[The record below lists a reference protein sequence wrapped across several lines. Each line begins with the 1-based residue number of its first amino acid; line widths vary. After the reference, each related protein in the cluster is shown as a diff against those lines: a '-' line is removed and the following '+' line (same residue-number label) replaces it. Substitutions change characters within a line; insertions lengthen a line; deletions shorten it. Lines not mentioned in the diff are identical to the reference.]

1 LRAQDLTDLAV
12 RAAKEKYFERSG
24 LISLDGF
31 ASAAYTGLFA
41 ELERAQSAFLARDDE
56 FRSPQ
61 HPWARDLLHEF
72 SRCWEYPYVLAQL
85 LSRRPNPNAP
95 SVLDLGSGVTF
106 FPFVLAGQG
115 WNVTCVDNDP
125 FAVRDVVAAAQVF
138 GVSGRVRALQ
148 SDGSTAPLDAA
159 SVDTAYSISVL
170 EHVSD
175 PVGLVR
181 EVARVLRSGGIFVLT
196 MDVDLKGD
204 GAIAPD
210 VFDALMRELDI
221 WFVRTLEERT
231 VHPRRVLDT
240 FNSPFPRARQKQVR
254 GLMLRRRNG
263 VLLPVLGGP
272 FAPDPVH
279 LACYVGTFTRRS

>member
-1 LRAQDLTDLAV
+1 MHTQDLADLAV
-12 RAAKEKYFERSG
+12 GAAKEAYFERSG

-31 ASAAYTGLFA
+31 ASVSYAGLFA
-41 ELERAQSAFLARDDE
+41 ELERAQSAFLARDEE

-72 SRCWEYPYVLAQL
+72 SRCWEYPYAIAQL
-85 LSRRPNPNAP
+85 LSRRPAANAP
-95 SVLDLGSGVTF
+95 SVLDFGSGVTF
-106 FPFVLAGQG
+106 FPFVLAGEG

-125 FAVRDVVAAAQVF
+125 FAVRDVTVAAHVF
-138 GVSGRVRALQ
+138 GVAQRVRASQ
-148 SDGSTAPLDAA
+148 NDGSTVPLGAA
-159 SVDTAYSISVL
+159 SVDAAYSISVL

-175 PVGLVR
+175 PLAVIG
-181 EVARVLRSGGIFVLT
+181 EIARVLRPDGTFVLT

-204 GAIAPD
+204 GAIVPD
-210 VFDALMRELDI
+210 MFDALIRELDR
-221 WFVRTLEERT
+221 WFVRTLAERT

-240 FNSPFPRARQKQVR
+240 FNSPFPRKRQKQVA

-263 VLLPVLGGP
+263 TLLPVVGGP
-272 FAPDPVH
+272 IAPDPVH